1 MPGLNPILKE
11 IIWLIVKLVL
21 EGMSREKAITTVA
34 KERGLDAEELRRK
47 FL

>member
-34 KERGLDAEELRRK
+34 KERGLDAEKLRRK